1 MKSQE
6 NQKQFVF
13 FLAGFLLGVLYIYFS
28 GEYKGEGADFFSIQN
43 LMQIR
48 YMEIV
53 QEEYFIYLL
62 KKRAGVL
69 LILGILSL
77 ALAGKYLLAVFLML
91 FGCSMGSML
100 SVLIMRYGLPGM
112 LLFVGFIFPQD
123 LVYIPAVFGWVALLT
138 EWNEGMFGRRNVMH
152 RRGYGKHMGMKRL
165 LVLSGVTIIGILLE
179 CYVNPIIVNW
189 CLKFF

>member
-138 EWNEGMFGRRNVMH
+138 EWNEGMFGRRNVTH

-165 LVLSGVTIIGILLE
+165 FVLSGVTIIGILLE